1 MSTKGQRTRERLLD
15 TATHLLIE
23 RGYHQVSL
31 DLIAREAGISRQAL
45 HRWHFRT
52 KAELLLALV
61 RRVDEVVGVPVGL
74 AAYRAAA
81 DGLAAIIAAAHMQAE
96 MEPRIYP
103 LAQVLYSARDSDPD
117 ARAAWD
123 DRVRSRQAEAIDLAH
138 RLRREGLLHE
148 GWSEEE
154 AGDLIALIF
163 SVHVHEYLVSERGWS
178 AERFGRRMAEVLT
191 AALVGPGRPRPG
203 TSG

>member
-1 MSTKGQRTRERLLD
+1 M
-15 TATHLLIE
+15 IE

-31 DLIAREAGISRQAL
+31 DLIARESGISRQAL

-61 RRVDEVVGVPVGL
+61 RRVDELAGVPVGL

-81 DGLAAIIAAAHMQAE
+81 DGRAAIIAAAQMQAE

-103 LAQVLYSARDSDPD
+103 IARVLYSARDSDPD
-117 ARAAWD
+117 ARGAWD
-123 DRVRSRQAEAIDLAH
+123 DRLRSRQAEALNLAS
-138 RLRREGLLHE
+138 RLRKEGLLRE

-154 AGDLIALIF
+154 AGDLLAVIF

-191 AALVGPGRPRPG
+191 AALVDPGPSRSR